1 MNTGFVD
8 LAVAELLSEGY
19 IQTVSARP
27 YICSPLSEAIP
38 FQLIGCVLCTILAY
52 WSIGLCAV
60 YHSSLL
66 EYWSVCCVPFQ
77 PIGVLVCVL
86 CTIPAYWSIGL
97 CAVYHSSLLEY
108 WSVCC
113 VPFQPI
119 GVLVCVLCTIPAYC
133 VLLRWRAQVRLHQLL
148 CDKEL

>member
-1 MNTGFVD
+1 M
-8 LAVAELLSEGY
+8 LLLLVLFLFG
-19 IQTVSARP
+19 VMFRV
-27 YICSPLSEAIP
+27 LV
-38 FQLIGCVLCTILAY
+38 CVLCTIPAY

-97 CAVYHSSLLEY
+97 CAVYHSSLLCLIKM
-108 WSVCC
+108 VCTGEAT
-113 VPFQPI
+113 PI
-119 GVLVCVLCTIPAYC
+119 VM
-133 VLLRWRAQVRLHQLL
+133 
-148 CDKEL
+148 

>member
-1 MNTGFVD
+1 MWCCWVGSPM
-8 LAVAELLSEGY
+8 LLLLLVLFLFG
-19 IQTVSARP
+19 VMFRV
-27 YICSPLSEAIP
+27 LV
-38 FQLIGCVLCTILAY
+38 CVLCTIPAY

-133 VLLRWRAQVRLHQLL
+133 VLLSWRAQVRLHQLL

>member
-1 MNTGFVD
+1 M
-8 LAVAELLSEGY
+8 
-19 IQTVSARP
+19 
-27 YICSPLSEAIP
+27 
-38 FQLIGCVLCTILAY
+38 
-52 WSIGLCAV
+52 
-60 YHSSLL
+60 
-66 EYWSVCCVPFQ
+66 CCVPFQ

-119 GVLVCVLCTIPAYC
+119 GVLVCVLCTIPAYWSIGLC
-133 VLLRWRAQVRLHQLL
+133 AVYHSSLL
-148 CDKEL
+148 CLIKMVCTGEATLIVM

>member
-1 MNTGFVD
+1 MYHSS
-8 LAVAELLSEGY
+8 LLEYWS
-19 IQTVSARP
+19 V
-27 YICSPLSEAIP
+27 CCVP
-38 FQLIGCVLCTILAY
+38 FQPIGVLVCVLCTIPAH

-86 CTIPAYWSIGL
+86 Y
-97 CAVYHSSLLEY
+97 
-108 WSVCC
+108 
-113 VPFQPI
+113 
-119 GVLVCVLCTIPAYC
+119 TIPAYC

-148 CDKEL
+148 CDKERVRILCKACGGSIQLLCCKIISPCHFIHMVKQYPNPSGHGFANKKWCSQ